1 MEQAADE
8 GPSVQEVGAWY
19 DRLGGLYSLTMGDS
33 MHLGMWDDGVR
44 PKPGRVLSAEEA
56 WQELTAAQDRWTDE
70 LIGELALGPGQ
81 RALDVGC
88 GTGRPAVRLAQASG
102 GHVLGITASGA
113 QVEQALDRAA
123 RAGVADRTEF
133 LQADAMNLPF
143 EDASFDA
150 VWAIES
156 FAHFADR
163 PRALHEARRVLRPG
177 GRLVLADCFEHVPF
191 TDQDVA
197 LFRAGFALARLP
209 GSLDDYPSLT
219 RQAGFTVD
227 HVRDRT
233 GDFTPTYH
241 LIPQIFGARRRQI
254 EELLGTDIATQL
266 ESAYPLILGLCR
278 DKMGY
283 VMVRAGKPAP

>member
-1 MEQAADE
+1 M
-8 GPSVQEVGAWY
+8 QEVGAWY

-33 MHLGMWDDGVR
+33 MHLGMWDGGVR
-44 PKPGRVLSAEEA
+44 PEPGRALSAEEA

-70 LIGELALGPGQ
+70 LIDELALGPGQ

-88 GTGRPAVRLAQASG
+88 GTGRPSVRLARASG
-102 GHVLGITASGA
+102 GRVLGITASGD
-113 QVEQALDRAA
+113 QVEQARDRAA
-123 RAGVADRTEF
+123 RAGVADRAAF
-133 LQADAMNLPF
+133 LRADAMNLPF

-163 PRALHEARRVLRPG
+163 PRALREAGRVLRPG

-191 TDQDVA
+191 TEQDVA

-209 GSLDDYPSLT
+209 GSLDDFPSLA
-219 RQAGFTVD
+219 REAGFTVD
-227 HVRDRT
+227 RVRDRT
-233 GDFTPTYH
+233 GDFAPTYQ
-241 LIPQIFGARRRQI
+241 LIPQIFAERRREI
-254 EELLGTDIATQL
+254 EELLGADVAAQL
-266 ESAYPLILGLCR
+266 DSAYPLVLGLCR